1 MKISPYNRS
10 ILAIF
15 LALLV
20 LAGPTERAGAASSKK
35 EDTAN
40 KLPLLTSFEFY
51 QIGDT
56 DLVANARGKSLP
68 MPEIVHTD
76 NQTVIV
82 FKGTRLADS
91 LRETRTIEAPMLT
104 DVRIEQAEGDV
115 MILTMTADL
124 PLQLRSTRGVPPSDS
139 YTLRF
144 VTAQQ
149 QQRLESEPAVTLQP
163 QTPRI
168 PTGPFASNTPITLD
182 LRDTELR
189 DIFRMMGMHLK
200 KNIIIDPSLP
210 SVLVTMTLKNIP
222 LSEAYAYLMKT
233 YDLSYEF
240 IGKDTI
246 VIGTT
251 DGLSKIAGKEETRL
265 FRVAYADTAAMQKL
279 LSDLVKLPAD
289 RIVAD
294 PRLRTLYVTSN
305 GAKLEEVAIVLQKL
319 DHPGRQVMMQA
330 RLLEITD
337 RSAFEVETAIN
348 AVYDHWWFNYSQ
360 AGGRGGYADDNRR
373 GRDYV
378 PPTGTNPLIPI
389 TTTMLTPMQGVWRE
403 FDAAF
408 RAMEEKGNARAL
420 ANPSVIAIDGQ
431 EATIALTEDYPY
443 ISERDDAGNPTWT
456 TEEVGPQMKLTPL
469 VGRDG
474 VISIKVDIETG
485 EVIEM
490 VRSSTGEEMPRTS
503 TRKVTTNVRVRD
515 GEPFVVGGLFREN
528 VTHSQTRFPI
538 LGSIPL
544 LGELFT
550 FRHNDTTKTQVIIV
564 VVPYILDTPDAAIEQ
579 ERVMFRY

>member
-1 MKISPYNRS
+1 
-10 ILAIF
+10 
-15 LALLV
+15 
-20 LAGPTERAGAASSKK
+20 
-35 EDTAN
+35 
-40 KLPLLTSFEFY
+40 
-51 QIGDT
+51 
-56 DLVANARGKSLP
+56 
-68 MPEIVHTD
+68 
-76 NQTVIV
+76 
-82 FKGTRLADS
+82 
-91 LRETRTIEAPMLT
+91 
-104 DVRIEQAEGDV
+104 
-115 MILTMTADL
+115 
-124 PLQLRSTRGVPPSDS
+124 
-139 YTLRF
+139 
-144 VTAQQ
+144 
-149 QQRLESEPAVTLQP
+149 
-163 QTPRI
+163 
-168 PTGPFASNTPITLD
+168 
-182 LRDTELR
+182 
-189 DIFRMMGMHLK
+189 LK

-240 IGKDTI
+240 VGKDTI

-305 GAKLEEVAIVLQKL
+305 GSKLEEVAIALQKL

-360 AGGRGGYADDNRR
+360 AGARGGYADDNRR

-378 PPTGTNPLIPI
+378 APTGNNPLVPI

-408 RAMEEKGNARAL
+408 RAMEEKGNAKAL
-420 ANPSVIAIDGQ
+420 ANPSVITVDGQ

-528 VTHSQTRFPI
+528 VTHSRTRFPI

-550 FRHNDTTKTQVIIV
+550 YRHNDTTKTQVVII
-564 VVPYILDTPDAAIEQ
+564 VVPYILDTPDAAVEQ

>member
-1 MKISPYNRS
+1 VTI
-10 ILAIF
+10 
-15 LALLV
+15 
-20 LAGPTERAGAASSKK
+20 
-35 EDTAN
+35 TAVTDD
-40 KLPLLTSFEFY
+40 PL
-51 QIGDT
+51 
-56 DLVANARGKSLP
+56 R
-68 MPEIVHTD
+68 
-76 NQTVIV
+76 
-82 FKGTRLADS
+82 
-91 LRETRTIEAPMLT
+91 
-104 DVRIEQAEGDV
+104 
-115 MILTMTADL
+115 
-124 PLQLRSTRGVPPSDS
+124 LRSTRGAPPSNA

-144 VTAQQ
+144 VTAPQQ
-149 QQRLESEPAVTLQP
+149 QKLYEEPDTTYQP
-163 QTPRI
+163 QTAKV

-189 DIFRMMGMHLK
+189 DIFRMIGQHLK

-251 DGLSKIAGKEETRL
+251 DGLSKIAGKEETRS
-265 FRVAYADTAAMQKL
+265 FRIAYADTVAMQKL
-279 LSDLVKLPAD
+279 VSDLVKLPAD

-305 GAKLEEVAIVLQKL
+305 AAKMEEVSVVLQKL
-319 DHPGRQVMMQA
+319 DHPGKQVMMHA
-330 RLLEITD
+330 RILEFTD
-337 RSAFEVETAIN
+337 RSTFEVESAIN
-348 AVYDHWWFNYSQ
+348 AVYDHWWLNYSQ
-360 AGGRGGYADDNRR
+360 QGARGGYVDDNRR
-373 GRDYV
+373 NRNYT
-378 PPTGTNPLIPI
+378 PPATDSNPILPI
-389 TTTMLTPMQGVWRE
+389 TTDMLTPMQGVWRE

-408 RAMEEKGNARAL
+408 RALEDKGNAKAL
-420 ANPSVIAIDGQ
+420 ANPSVITIDGQ
-431 EATIALTEDYPY
+431 EATIGLTEDYPY
-443 ISERDDAGNPTWT
+443 ISARDEAGNPTWT

-474 VISIKVDIETG
+474 VISIKIDIETG

-528 VTHSQTRFPI
+528 VSHTRTRFPV

-544 LGELFT
+544 LGELFS
-550 FRHNDTTKTQVIIV
+550 FRNNNTTKTQVVIV
-564 VVPYILDTPDAAIEQ
+564 IVPYILDTPDAALEQ
-579 ERVMFRY
+579 ERVMFRQ